1 MSTAIRNVLIA
12 GATGS
17 VGSPILDALLAES
30 TFTVTILTRASSKA
44 SFPKGIPVIR
54 VSDAFTV
61 SELTSAFQNQDAV
74 VVALT
79 TSSVT
84 KDGRDGLAFRLIDA
98 AVAAGVKRFI
108 PSEYGANNL
117 DPRGRNLVPVY
128 DIKGAMLEHLI
139 AQSKAS
145 NGKLTWTSICCGSW
159 LDWALDPAK
168 SGNFLGIDVKAKTAT
183 IYDSGN
189 ARFAVTT
196 SVNTGL
202 AVARALKDADAT
214 ANKQLFLADF
224 ITTTRQII
232 ASLEKQTGERF
243 SVVQKAS
250 GPEIKALR
258 DKYDSGVFN
267 AMFPILAM
275 TFGADVDVGYDF
287 EAEQEVWNSRL
298 GLPKVELDQVVEEAI
313 ELANQTLGNAAHEP

>member
-1 MSTAIRNVLIA
+1 MSTTIKSVLIA

-17 VGSPILDALLAES
+17 VGTPILNALLAEP
-30 TFTVTILTRASSKA
+30 TFTITILSRASSKA
-44 SFPKGIPVIR
+44 TFPPGIPVIK

-74 VVALT
+74 IVALT

-108 PSEYGANNL
+108 PSEFGANNL
-117 DPRGRNLVPVY
+117 DPRARSLVPVY

-145 NGKLTWTSICCGSW
+145 NGRLTWTSICCGSW

-168 SGNFLGIDVKAKTAT
+168 SGNFLGIDVKARTAT

-189 ARFAVTT
+189 ARFAITT
-196 SVNTGL
+196 SGNTGL
-202 AVARALKDADAT
+202 AVARALKNADAT
-214 ANKQLFLADF
+214 ANKQVFLADF

-232 ASLEKQTGERF
+232 ASLEKQTGAKFKVE
-243 SVVQKAS
+243 QKES
-250 GPEIKALR
+250 GPEMKALR
-258 DKYDSGVFN
+258 AKYDAGDFN
-267 AMFPILAM
+267 ATFPILAM

-287 EAEQEVWNSRL
+287 ENEQEVWNSRL
-298 GLPKVELDQVVEEAI
+298 GLPKVKLDEVVKEAI
-313 ELANQTLGNAAHEP
+313 ELAMRS